1 MLKTT
6 GERLF
11 AVLLGYVAL
20 IILLL
25 TLNPFY
31 VALPDHIAF
40 TFESSLDNLVQ
51 NILLF
56 LPVGFLYRLTT
67 GRRGVLI
74 LGAGLSFGIET
85 IQLFIPAR
93 TTSIVDLLANT
104 VGAGLGAVAYDV
116 IAGRIVIT
124 SGALNR
130 LRLETPLMGL
140 IYLLIPLLWIDVLAL
155 QEAPNRWILTG
166 LLGLCGA
173 IIFSDLFRHWSESV
187 NYQATGSASLTSG
200 AWFLIGVGPALLRA
214 SYMWILGFGV
224 MFLTATVTILR
235 PLIKDR
241 RFERNTLKRLFPIV
255 AIYLWILTIY
265 FPFSPLGA
273 WHGFFGFTDR
283 VTDSSLYSLYPRL
296 EYLAAFTVV
305 GYLIAEWRGRLEL
318 TLAEDLPRLFV
329 IAAGAALLLEFL
341 SGFQSG
347 RGASFIRLALAVAGA
362 LFGGTIYHLSRAH
375 IRFLLGR

>member
-11 AVLLGYVAL
+11 AVLLGYVVL

-40 TFESSLDNLVQ
+40 KFESSLDNLVQ
-51 NILLF
+51 NVLLF
-56 LPVGFLYRLTT
+56 LPIGFLYRLTT
-67 GRRGVLI
+67 GRRGVLL

-93 TTSIVDLLANT
+93 TPSIIDILANT
-104 VGAGLGAVAYDV
+104 LGAGLGGVFYDV
-116 IAGRIVIT
+116 IAGHIVIP
-124 SGALNR
+124 SGALRR

-140 IYLLIPLLWIDVLAL
+140 IYLLVPLLWIDVLAL

-166 LLGLCGA
+166 LLGICGA
-173 IIFSDLFRHWSESV
+173 IIFSDLFRHWWDSV
-187 NYQATGSASLTSG
+187 KYQATGYASLASG
-200 AWFLIGVGPALLRA
+200 VWFLTGVGPALLQ
-214 SYMWILGFGV
+214 SSSMWLLGLGV
-224 MFLTATVTILR
+224 MLLTALVTILR

-241 RFERNTLKRLFPIV
+241 RFERSTLKRLFPILGV
-255 AIYLWILTIY
+255 YLWILTIG
-265 FPFSPLGA
+265 FPLSPFSA

-283 VTDSSLYSLYPRL
+283 VTDSSLYSLYPRV

-318 TLAEDLPRLFV
+318 TLAEDLPRLFA
-329 IAAGAALLLEFL
+329 IAAGIAVSFEFL

-347 RGASFIRLALAVAGA
+347 RGASLVRLFLAIAGA
-362 LFGGTIYHLSRAH
+362 LFGGMIYHLSRAH

>member
-31 VALPDHIAF
+31 VALPEHVAF
-40 TFESSLDNLVQ
+40 RFESSLDNLIQ

-56 LPVGFLYRLTT
+56 LPIGFLFRLTT
-67 GRRGVLI
+67 GRRGVLL
-74 LGAGLSFGIET
+74 LGAGLSFSIET
-85 IQLFIPAR
+85 TQLFIPAR
-93 TTSIVDLLANT
+93 TSSIVDILANT
-104 VGAGLGAVAYDV
+104 LGAGLGAVVYDV

-124 SGALNR
+124 SVTLHR

-140 IYLLIPLLWIDVLAL
+140 IYLLVPLLWIDVLAL

-173 IIFSDLFRHWSESV
+173 IIFSDLFRHWWASV
-187 NYQATGSASLTSG
+187 NFQATGYASLASG
-200 AWFLIGVGPALLRA
+200 IWFLTGVSPAILQS
-214 SYMWILGFGV
+214 SYMWLLELGV
-224 MFLTATVTILR
+224 MLLTALTTILR

-241 RFERNTLKRLFPIV
+241 RFERNTLKRLLPILGV
-255 AIYLWILTIY
+255 YLCLLTIG
-265 FPFSPLGA
+265 FPFNPFGA

-283 VTDSSLYSLYPRL
+283 ATDSSLSSLYPRV

-318 TLAEDLPRLFV
+318 PFMKTLPRLV
-329 IAAGAALLLEFL
+329 LVVTSIALLLEIL

-347 RGASFIRLALAVAGA
+347 RGASLTRLLLAVAGA